1 MLDIKYIRENPE
13 LIKEGCRKKQIKI
26 DIDQLLEIDKKRKEL
41 MLALEDARAQ
51 KNKANEEIKQLHEK
65 GRKEVI
71 ILKMRELDKN
81 NDRIEAEFKELDAEF
96 QGLMGLIP
104 NPPCPDVHEGKD
116 DSENKVIRKW
126 GNLPKFDFKPKAH
139 FELGESLDIIDT
151 KRAGKVSGSR
161 FGYLKNE
168 MAFLELAMI
177 NFAVDTLSKQGFV
190 PVIPPVMIN
199 LDSMKGMGYLE
210 HGGEENMYILEK
222 DNLILVGTSE
232 QSIGPMHKDETFEEK
247 DLPKRYIGIS
257 TCFRREAGSYGKDTK
272 GILRVHQFN
281 KVEMF
286 SFTKPEDSDKEH
298 EYLLDLEEKLM
309 QALKLPYQVVK
320 MCTGDLGMP
329 AARKYDIEVWLPSEN
344 RYRETH
350 STSTCTDF
358 QARRLNIRFKRKDGK
373 LEFVHMLNGTAFS
386 ERPILAIL
394 ENYQQK
400 DGSVKIPNVLQKYTG
415 FKKITK
421 KGA

>member
-13 LIKEGCRKKQIKI
+13 LIKEGCRKKQIKV

-65 GRKEVI
+65 EKKEVV

-126 GNLPKFDFKPKAH
+126 GNLPKFNFEPKAH

-151 KRAGKVSGSR
+151 KRASKVSGSR

-168 MAFLELAMI
+168 MAILELAMI

-199 LDSMKGMGYLE
+199 LDSMKSMGYLE

-222 DNLILVGTSE
+222 DNLVLVGTSE
-232 QSIGPMHKDETFEEK
+232 QSIGPMHKDEIFEEN

-286 SFTKPEDSDKEH
+286 SFTKPQDSDKEH
-298 EYLLDLEEKLM
+298 EYLLALEEKLM
-309 QALKLPYQVVK
+309 QTLKLPYQVVK

-329 AARKYDIEVWLPSEN
+329 AARKYDIEVWLPSEK

-350 STSTCTDF
+350 SASTCTDF

-400 DGSVKIPNVLQKYTG
+400 DGSVKIPDVLQKYTG
-415 FKKITK
+415 FKVIKAK
-421 KGA
+421 

>member
-358 QARRLNIRFKRKDGK
+358 QARRLNIRLKRKDGK

-400 DGSVKIPNVLQKYTG
+400 NGLVKIPDVLQKYTG

>member
-81 NDRIEAEFKELDAEF
+81 NDRIEAEFRELDAEF

-177 NFAVDTLSKQGFV
+177 NFAVDTLSKQGFI

-400 DGSVKIPNVLQKYTG
+400 NGLVKIPDVLQKYTG
-415 FKKITK
+415 FKVIKAK
-421 KGA
+421 

>member
-81 NDRIEAEFKELDAEF
+81 NDRIEAEFRELDAEF

-358 QARRLNIRFKRKDGK
+358 QARRLNIRLKRKDGK

-400 DGSVKIPNVLQKYTG
+400 NGLVKIPDVLQKYTG
-415 FKKITK
+415 FKVIKAK
-421 KGA
+421 

>member
-81 NDRIEAEFKELDAEF
+81 NDRIEAEFRELDAEF

-400 DGSVKIPNVLQKYTG
+400 NGLVKIPDVLQKYTG
-415 FKKITK
+415 FKVIKAK
-421 KGA
+421 